1 MLRNIHKASSTWLGK
16 ALMATVMGFLVVSF
30 AIWGIADI
38 FRGGFGQNDVAT
50 VGGSSITIDQFRQFY
65 NDRLQ
70 QLSRQT
76 GRVISP
82 EQARG
87 IGLDRQLLG
96 QLVAQVT
103 LDEQARRMH
112 LNLGNEQIASA
123 ITNDPT
129 FKGPN
134 GQFDRNRFEQVIRDA
149 GYTEQRFVAEQ
160 RSVLLRR
167 QIAQSVGGDVPVPTV
182 AMNAINKFENEHRD
196 IDYVVLG
203 AAQAGD
209 IPAPTPEQ
217 LGKFYDERKAMFRAP
232 EFRKVNLLPVSPAEL
247 AKPDQVSDADAKTYF
262 TQHADQYG
270 TPEKRELH
278 QMVFPDEAKAAAA
291 RDEITKGQTF
301 AQVAAAHGLK
311 PSDVDVGTV
320 TKKQIIDP
328 AAADAAFALPLNE
341 VSQPVKGRFGTLLLL
356 VTKIEPGSQQT
367 FEQVAPQ
374 IKQTIAETRARGAM
388 NDLRDKVE
396 DERASGATLSETA
409 KKLGLKVVTI
419 DAIDRSGRGP
429 DGKIVT
435 ALQPYPQTLLNSIF
449 STDVGVDNEAVQ
461 LPAGGFLYYDVGGV
475 TPSHER
481 KLEDIKDQVAARWRD
496 DQIAER
502 LKKKS
507 DDMLAKLKAGA
518 TLDQLASDDKLTVQ
532 KAIDL
537 QRGKAGSN
545 VPAGVVD
552 VAFKTPKDSAG
563 AADGKDATQRYV
575 LRVAQVTDPVLDS
588 NAVTLR
594 EVKTLLQNAYSDDL
608 IGEYLARL
616 ENEYNVSINQSA
628 VNQVVGGGS
637 TEQ

>member
-16 ALMATVMGFLVVSF
+16 IIMAAVMGVLVISF

-50 VGGSSITIDQFRQFY
+50 IGSSTISIDEFRQFY
-65 NDRLQ
+65 TQRLQ

-76 GRVISP
+76 GRPISP
-82 EQARG
+82 DQARG
-87 IGLDRQLLG
+87 LGLDRQLLG

-103 LDEQARRMH
+103 LDEQARTMH
-112 LNLGNEQIASA
+112 LNLGNQQIAGA
-123 ITNDPT
+123 IENDPT

-134 GQFDRNRFEQVIRDA
+134 GQFDPNRFAQVIRDA

-160 RSVLLRR
+160 RNVLLRR
-167 QIAQSVGGDVPVPTV
+167 QIAQSIGGEVPVPTV
-182 AMNAINKFENEHRD
+182 AMEALNKFENEHRD
-196 IDYVVLG
+196 IDYLVLAG
-203 AAQAGD
+203 AQAGD
-209 IPAPTPEQ
+209 IPAPTQDQ
-217 LGKFYDERKAMFRAP
+217 LTKFYDERKATFRAP
-232 EFRKVNLLPVSPAEL
+232 EYRKINLLAVSPAEL
-247 AKPDQVSDADAKTYF
+247 AKPDKVSDADAKAYF
-262 TQHADQYG
+262 TLHEGQYG

-278 QMVFPDEAKAAAA
+278 QMVFPDEAKATAA

-301 AQVAAAHGLK
+301 AQVATAHGMK
-311 PSDVDVGTV
+311 PSDVDVGMV

-328 AAADAAFALPLNE
+328 AAASAAFSLPVNE

-374 IKQTIAETRARGAM
+374 IKQTIAETRARGSM

-396 DERASGATLSETA
+396 DERASGATLPETA

-419 DAIDRSGRGP
+419 DAIDRSGRGA
-429 DGKIVT
+429 DGKIVP
-435 ALQPYPQTLLNSIF
+435 ALQPYPPTLLSAAF

-461 LPAGGFLYYDVGGV
+461 LPGGGFLYYDVVGV
-475 TPSHER
+475 TPSHDR
-481 KLEDIKDQVAARWRD
+481 KLEDIKPRVEARWRD
-496 DQIAER
+496 DQLAER

-507 DDMLAKLKAGA
+507 DAMLAKLKAGT
-518 TLDQLASDDKLTVQ
+518 TLAQLASDEKLTVQ

-537 QRGKAGSN
+537 QRGKAGPN

-552 VAFKTPKDSAG
+552 VAFKTPKDSFA
-563 AADGKDATQRYV
+563 AADGASETQRYL
-575 LRVAQVTDPVLDS
+575 LRVAEVTDPAMDT

-594 EVKTLLQNAYSDDL
+594 ELKTLLQNAYSDDL
-608 IGEYLARL
+608 VGQYLARL
-616 ENEYNVSINQSA
+616 ESEYDVKINRSA
-628 VNQVVGGGS
+628 VNQVVGTP
-637 TEQ
+637 TER

>member
-16 ALMATVMGFLVVSF
+16 ALMATVMGVLVVSF

-38 FRGGFGQNDVAT
+38 FRGGFGQNEVAT
-50 VGGSSITIDQFRQFY
+50 IGGSSISIDQFRQFY

-82 EQARG
+82 GQARAL
-87 IGLDRQLLG
+87 GLDRQLLG

-103 LDEQARRMH
+103 LDEQARTMH
-112 LNLGNEQIASA
+112 LNLGNDQIAKA
-123 ITNDPT
+123 IESDPT
-129 FKGPN
+129 FKGTN
-134 GQFDRNRFEQVIRDA
+134 GQFDRNRFEQIIRDA

-167 QIAQSVGGDVPVPTV
+167 QIAQTVGGDVPVPTV
-182 AMNAINKFENEHRD
+182 AMDVINKFENEHRD
-196 IDYVVLG
+196 IDYLVLG
-203 AAQAGD
+203 TAQAGD
-209 IPAPTPEQ
+209 IPAPTADQ
-217 LGKFYDERKAMFRAP
+217 LTKFYDQRKAMFRAP
-232 EFRKVNLLPVSPAEL
+232 EYRKVNLLPVSPAEL

-262 TQHADQYG
+262 KQHEDQYG

-278 QMVFPDEAKAAAA
+278 QMVFPDEAKATAA
-291 RDEITKGQTF
+291 REEITKGQTF

-311 PSDVDVGTV
+311 PSDVDVGVV
-320 TKKQIIDP
+320 TRKQIIDP
-328 AAADAAFALPLNE
+328 AAANAAFSLPLNE

-356 VTKIEPGSQQT
+356 VTKIDPGSQKT
-367 FEQVAPQ
+367 FEQVEPQ
-374 IKQTIAETRARGAM
+374 IKQTIAETRARGSM

-396 DERASGATLSETA
+396 DERASGATLPETA

-429 DGKIVT
+429 DGKIVS
-435 ALQPYPQTLLNSIF
+435 ALQPYPPTLLNSLF
-449 STDVGVDNEAVQ
+449 STDVGVDNEAVR
-461 LPAGGFLYYDVGGV
+461 LPAGGFLYYEVTGV
-475 TPSHER
+475 TPSHDR
-481 KLEDIKDQVAARWRD
+481 KLEDIKAQVEAHWRD

-507 DDMLAKLKAGA
+507 DDMLAKLKAGT
-518 TLDQLASDDKLTVQ
+518 TLEQLASDNKLTVQ

-537 QRGKAGSN
+537 QRGKAGPN

-552 VAFKTPKDSAG
+552 VAFKTPKDGAA
-563 AADGKDATQRYV
+563 AADGNGETQRYV

-594 EVKTLLQNAYSDDL
+594 EIKTLLQSAYSDDL

-628 VNQVVGGGS
+628 VNQVVGGP
-637 TEQ
+637 TEP